1 MKLTRILIEKTS
13 ARTTISGLTAHVL
26 FLETAAFPQ
35 HSPSPA
41 AAHIQR
47 GTVWGFQDL
56 APMPL
61 NRGPVLGEKVDWGRL
76 KKARLYRR
84 KLASLVSKRKKAL
97 EV

>member
-1 MKLTRILIEKTS
+1 MKLTRILREKPA
-13 ARTTISGLTAHVL
+13 ARTTISGLTRHVL
-26 FLETAAFPQ
+26 FLESAAFPK

-56 APMPL
+56 VPMPL
-61 NRGPVLGEKVDWGRL
+61 NRGPVLGEKVEWGRL
-76 KKARLYRR
+76 KEARLYRR

-97 EV
+97 EA